1 MSTDKY
7 PETGLIAQLEERGV
21 CNAEAGGSNPP
32 ETTGTNNHVRVGVS
46 SRKSESVP
54 QMHPEMRITGEGP
67 RVL

>member
-32 ETTGTNNHVRVGVS
+32 ESTGTDLMFVS
-46 SRKSESVP
+46 GKVACSGNSAP
-54 QMHPEMRITGEGP
+54 QMHPEM
-67 RVL
+67 